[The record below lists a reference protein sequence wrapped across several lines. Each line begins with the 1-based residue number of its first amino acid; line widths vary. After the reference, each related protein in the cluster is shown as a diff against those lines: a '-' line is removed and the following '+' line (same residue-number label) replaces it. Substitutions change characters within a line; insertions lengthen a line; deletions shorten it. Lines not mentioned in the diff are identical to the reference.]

1 MVWTQVVETET
12 EAEICLSNFDS
23 ARSRQAVESGWTGE
37 EVNGLGRQAKPHAEL
52 AKIWISRYPNRQARQ
67 VTIRDA
73 GLAGGESGVR
83 KRRPK
88 MSPTLLYRLHL
99 VLA

>member
-1 MVWTQVVETET
+1 M
-12 EAEICLSNFDS
+12 
-23 ARSRQAVESGWTGE
+23 ESSWPGE
-37 EVNGLGRQAKPHAEL
+37 EVNDLGRHAEL
-52 AKIWISRYPNRQARQ
+52 EKIWISRYPNRQARQ

-73 GLAGGESGVR
+73 GLAGDECAVR
-83 KRRPK
+83 KHRPK